1 MADSKES
8 ISESKP
14 LDKKSDAEL
23 KREATA
29 RLRRMSPN
37 AASAVVDGVK
47 DRVSQPA
54 TGFVAFLRERA
65 IVGLAIGFVVGVQV
79 QTVAKSFITGFVNP
93 LFTFLIPG
101 NQVLSEH
108 KWTVHI
114 NGHTANIGWGD
125 LVYQLLDLFF
135 LVFIIYVVVRLF
147 KLDRLD
153 KKS

>member
-1 MADSKES
+1 MAESKEPL
-8 ISESKP
+8 SESKS
-14 LDKKSDAEL
+14 LDQKTDAEL
-23 KREATA
+23 KREASA
-29 RLRRMSPN
+29 RLRRMSPEA
-37 AASAVVDGVK
+37 AASVVEGVK
-47 DRVSQPA
+47 GRVSQPA

-101 NQVLSEH
+101 NQVLSDH
-108 KWTVHI
+108 KWTWHI

-135 LVFIIYVVVRLF
+135 LIFIIYLVVRVF

-153 KKS
+153 KK

>member
-1 MADSKES
+1 MAETPT
-8 ISESKP
+8 SENKS
-14 LDKKSDAEL
+14 LDQKTDAEL

-37 AASAVVDGVK
+37 AAAAVVDGVK
-47 DRVSQPA
+47 GKVSQPA
-54 TGFVAFLRERA
+54 TGFVAFIRERA

-101 NQVLSEH
+101 NQVLSDH
-108 KWTVHI
+108 KWTLHI
-114 NGHTANIGWGD
+114 NGHAADIGWGD

-135 LVFIIYVVVRLF
+135 LVFIIYLVVRIF

>member
-1 MADSKES
+1 MADTIEHRSLDQK
-8 ISESKP
+8 SE
-14 LDKKSDAEL
+14 AEL
-23 KREATA
+23 KREAKA
-29 RLRRMSPN
+29 RLRRLSPV
-37 AASAVVDGVK
+37 AAAQVVGDTVRGTAAK
-47 DRVSQPA
+47 PA

-101 NQVLSEH
+101 NQVLSDH
-108 KWTVHI
+108 KWTLHI
-114 NGHTANIGWGD
+114 NGHVANIGWGD

-135 LVFIIYVVVRLF
+135 LVFIIYLVVRIF